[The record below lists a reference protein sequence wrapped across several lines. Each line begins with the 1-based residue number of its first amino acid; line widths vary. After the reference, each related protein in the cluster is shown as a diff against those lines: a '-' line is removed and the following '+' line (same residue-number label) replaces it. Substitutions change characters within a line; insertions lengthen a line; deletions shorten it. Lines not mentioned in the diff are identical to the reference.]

1 MLVFVQVSSMN
12 TRRSGSIL
20 LCRFVHWTRR
30 RAMSG
35 RSRSLATTV
44 FFEAKPFGV
53 DEVPHRSIV
62 DFEAALG
69 EFAHE
74 PAQRKPAFPD
84 APGQKDLM
92 LAGNRLRLVP
102 AHLATLPVS

>member
-20 LCRFVHWTRR
+20 LCRFVHGTRR

-74 PAQRKPAFPD
+74 PAQREAAFPD
-84 APGQKDLM
+84 AARQEYLM

-102 AHLATLPVS
+102 AHLPRRHAA